1 MSDFIRHTARLTL
14 RHFHTQDAAAL
25 FRLNSDPEVMRY
37 TGDRPFVDP
46 SAARHFIAHYDHYE
60 RNGFGRWAVLDRR
73 SGEFMGFCGLR
84 RQHEGGPVDLAF
96 RFFRRFWS
104 SGYATEAARASLEM
118 GFEDYGEAEIIGR
131 AVRENLPSISVLQKL
146 GMSYQDMVEED
157 GEFWLVYGVSAQ
169 RFLEDIRYR

>member
-60 RNGFGRWAVLDRR
+60 RNGFGRWAVLDRSTPAR
-73 SGEFMGFCGLR
+73 SQAHLPVTDAGLDGR
-84 RQHEGGPVDLAF
+84 RRVPFKFIANSKH
-96 RFFRRFWS
+96 
-104 SGYATEAARASLEM
+104 
-118 GFEDYGEAEIIGR
+118 
-131 AVRENLPSISVLQKL
+131 N
-146 GMSYQDMVEED
+146 
-157 GEFWLVYGVSAQ
+157 AQ
-169 RFLEDIRYR
+169 RQEGHQHTGTAR